1 MTCIPYTWC
10 HEKHFSRQYVI
21 IVLRLSWNEEL
32 FNQVTEEA
40 LFVTSGYQVQAG
52 RLSNVMD
59 EQMTAAQEMTHQ
71 IIRLFMLCCTVVV
84 FPTHSLCFFFG
95 G

>member
-1 MTCIPYTWC
+1 M
-10 HEKHFSRQYVI
+10 
-21 IVLRLSWNEEL
+21 RLSWDEEL

-59 EQMTAAQEMTHQ
+59 EQMTAAQEMTHR

-84 FPTHSLCFFFG
+84 FPTHSLCYVSYTHLRAHETLLDVVRRLLVEIK
-95 G
+95 